1 MKYLLVGLAFAVIIG
16 ALVSAGVY
24 MLRAGSDPRRA
35 SHMARALA
43 VRVGVSVLLFV
54 CLLLAWK
61 LGWIEPT
68 GLPLG
73 H

>member
-24 MLRAGSDPRRA
+24 MLRAGSDPARA
-35 SHMARALA
+35 SNMARALA

-54 CLLLAWK
+54 CILVAYK
-61 LGWIEPT
+61 LGWITPK
-68 GLPLG
+68 GLPLE
-73 H
+73 

>member
-1 MKYLLVGLAFAVIIG
+1 MKVLLVGLAFAVIIG

-24 MLRAGSDPRRA
+24 MLRSGSDPRRA

-54 CLLLAWK
+54 CILVAYK
-61 LGWIEPT
+61 LGWITPK
-68 GLPLG
+68 GLPLE
-73 H
+73 